1 MALGKR
7 KRRDQIGLSSSSADT
22 STDENT
28 ADLHARFRHHFEAKF
43 KPLEGISLSIKDVE
57 AKLPESTDLE
67 SDWEG
72 LSDSEDKGGPQIV
85 HHQNRPASTSKAKII
100 EQQDPEEMASDAAN
114 LKKDLALQRL
124 LKESHLLESR
134 SALSVSGRNRH
145 KAVDMR
151 LQDLGSKTSL
161 YAQPKMPLSHR
172 RGIAAKSTEK
182 EEARRREA
190 QENGIILEKAAK
202 AKKGNEARRQRSI
215 GAPTVGRFQGGM
227 LKLSKR
233 DVANIQ
239 GPTKTVK
246 RKR

>member
-1 MALGKR
+1 
-7 KRRDQIGLSSSSADT
+7 
-22 STDENT
+22 
-28 ADLHARFRHHFEAKF
+28 
-43 KPLEGISLSIKDVE
+43 
-57 AKLPESTDLE
+57 
-67 SDWEG
+67 
-72 LSDSEDKGGPQIV
+72 
-85 HHQNRPASTSKAKII
+85 
-100 EQQDPEEMASDAAN
+100 MASDAAN

-124 LKESHLLESR
+124 LKESHLLESQ

-151 LQDLGSKTSL
+151 LQDLGAKTSL

-172 RGIAAKSTEK
+172 RGIVAKSIEK
-182 EEARRREA
+182 EEARRKEA

-202 AKKGNEARRQRSI
+202 TKKGSEARRQRSI

-239 GPTKTVK
+239 GPRKTVK